1 MQFRLKMSPSH
12 SYEVV
17 ILCFMIHFLKNFEK
31 DHGGLTVLF
40 LKKVQK
46 SLSFYYKWIHDYLLC
61 LLKFLF
67 LAYSMENKMNVWS
80 LKSK

>member
-40 LKKVQK
+40 
-46 SLSFYYKWIHDYLLC
+46 F
-61 LLKFLF
+61 
-67 LAYSMENKMNVWS
+67 
-80 LKSK
+80 LKSAKKAYLSITNGYMTTRYVY